1 MEILNGIGVKQ
12 DGGCGLNKAAA
23 AGWGL
28 RGLGILGVFLRF
40 RRQFRELARS

>member
-12 DGGCGLNKAAA
+12 DGGCGLNKT
-23 AGWGL
+23 AGWGWL
-28 RGLGILGVFLRF
+28 RGLGTLGVFLRF

>member
-12 DGGCGLNKAAA
+12 DGGCGLNKT